1 MKVVVYKRKEDHN
14 VRYKVT
20 IQTSKREIPKDKNR
34 IILRHRIER
43 ILKEASIKSI

>member
-1 MKVVVYKRKEDHN
+1 MKVVAYKRKEERN

-34 IILRHRIER
+34 IILS
-43 ILKEASIKSI
+43 LIKHQLSQSDTE